1 MEHFFLKVK
10 CLQYKKR
17 YFTIFKMPGLG
28 LSVMPYFNLLCVS
41 FSLLCISQ
49 HQGWLFFHTWH
60 LGGFKLQ
67 TWSGKDDIFERCKIV
82 FIVRLQT
89 DPQKQAD
96 YQTDVHSLK
105 AEGWINNQNIKNYI
119 IVHTHK
125 MAKGNCSNMSKA
137 LCNFLCNFATLV
149 QQYICKLKTM
159 KGTKA
164 LQNIRLKYSNTIQ
177 SLSGHTH

>member
-28 LSVMPYFNLLCVS
+28 LSVIPYFNLLCVS

-67 TWSGKDDIFERCKIV
+67 TWSSKDDISERCKIV

-137 LCNFLCNFATLV
+137 LCNFLCNFAILV
-149 QQYICKLKTM
+149 QQY
-159 KGTKA
+159 
-164 LQNIRLKYSNTIQ
+164 LQA
-177 SLSGHTH
+177 